1 MTLLLLNLIVFYLSI
16 VATVFAILN
25 PIGAVPTLMVLTDGY
40 TASEKK
46 RVIFKSIMVASGMIL
61 GFMFLGIYIFLVLGI
76 DISDFKVA
84 GGILL
89 FKVAFDMLQGK
100 VSNTKL
106 TPQETQESIDRE
118 AVGIVPIGT
127 PLLAGPGTITTAM
140 IFQLPTV
147 FHIRK
152 DSRYTCGHHRAV
164 DIVHSSQAVKSA
176 FQPPGKNRGS
186 HYFQDNGSSAG
197 INSNRIHHKRAVHH
211 NTYALNFNEARLV
224 DPIMV
229 DPSYKFISSKHLAL
243 C

>member
-1 MTLLLLNLIVFYLSI
+1 MAHLLLNLIVFYLSI

-46 RVIFKSIMVASGMIL
+46 RVISKSIMVASGMIL

-140 IFQLPTV
+140 IYFNSPQYLISERIAVILAVITV
-147 FHIRK
+147 LLISYIVLRLSNPLFNRLGKTGSLII
-152 DSRYTCGHHRAV
+152 SRIMGLLLASIAIEFITSGLFT
-164 DIVHSSQAVKSA
+164 I
-176 FQPPGKNRGS
+176 
-186 HYFQDNGSSAG
+186 
-197 INSNRIHHKRAVHH
+197 IH
-211 NTYALNFNEARLV
+211 TL
-224 DPIMV
+224 
-229 DPSYKFISSKHLAL
+229 
-243 C
+243 

>member
-140 IFQLPTV
+140 IYFNSPQYLISERIAVILAVITV
-147 FHIRK
+147 LLISYIVLRLSNPLFNRLGKTGSLII
-152 DSRYTCGHHRAV
+152 SRIMGLLLASIAIEFITSGLFT
-164 DIVHSSQAVKSA
+164 I
-176 FQPPGKNRGS
+176 
-186 HYFQDNGSSAG
+186 
-197 INSNRIHHKRAVHH
+197 IH
-211 NTYALNFNEARLV
+211 TL
-224 DPIMV
+224 
-229 DPSYKFISSKHLAL
+229 
-243 C
+243 

>member
-140 IFQLPTV
+140 I
-147 FHIRK
+147 
-152 DSRYTCGHHRAV
+152 
-164 DIVHSSQAVKSA
+164 
-176 FQPPGKNRGS
+176 
-186 HYFQDNGSSAG
+186 YF
-197 INSNRIHHKRAVHH
+197 NSPQ
-211 NTYALNFNEARLV
+211 Y
-224 DPIMV
+224 
-229 DPSYKFISSKHLAL
+229 FISERIAVILAVVTVL
-243 C
+243 LISYIVLRLSNPLFNRLGKTGSLIISRIMGLLLASIAIEFITSGLFTIIHTL

>member
-40 TASEKK
+40 TVSEKK
-46 RVIFKSIMVASGMIL
+46 RVISKSIMVASGMIL
-61 GFMFLGIYIFLVLGI
+61 GFMFVGVYIFLVLGI

-100 VSNTKL
+100 ISNTKL
-106 TPQETQESIDRE
+106 TPQETQESMDKE

-140 IFQLPTV
+140 I
-147 FHIRK
+147 
-152 DSRYTCGHHRAV
+152 
-164 DIVHSSQAVKSA
+164 
-176 FQPPGKNRGS
+176 
-186 HYFQDNGSSAG
+186 YF
-197 INSNRIHHKRAVHH
+197 NSPQ
-211 NTYALNFNEARLV
+211 Y
-224 DPIMV
+224 
-229 DPSYKFISSKHLAL
+229 FISERIAVILAVITVL
-243 C
+243 LISYIILRLSNPLFNRLGKTGSLIISRIMGLLLASIAIEFITSGLFTIIHTL

>member
-1 MTLLLLNLIVFYLSI
+1 MAHLLLNLIVFYLSI

-46 RVIFKSIMVASGMIL
+46 RVISKSIMVASGMIL

-118 AVGIVPIGT
+118 SVGIVPIGT

-140 IFQLPTV
+140 I
-147 FHIRK
+147 
-152 DSRYTCGHHRAV
+152 
-164 DIVHSSQAVKSA
+164 
-176 FQPPGKNRGS
+176 
-186 HYFQDNGSSAG
+186 YF
-197 INSNRIHHKRAVHH
+197 NSPQ
-211 NTYALNFNEARLV
+211 Y
-224 DPIMV
+224 
-229 DPSYKFISSKHLAL
+229 FISERIAVILAVVTVL
-243 C
+243 LISYIVLRLSNPLFNRLGKTGSLIISRIMGLLLASIAIEFITSGLFTIIHTL

>member
-25 PIGAVPTLMVLTDGY
+25 PIGAVPTLMVLTEGY
-40 TASEKK
+40 TVSEKR
-46 RVIFKSIMVASGMIL
+46 RVISKSILVASGMIL
-61 GFMFLGIYIFLVLGI
+61 GFMLVGVYIFLVLGI

-100 VSNTKL
+100 ISNTKL

-140 IFQLPTV
+140 I
-147 FHIRK
+147 
-152 DSRYTCGHHRAV
+152 
-164 DIVHSSQAVKSA
+164 
-176 FQPPGKNRGS
+176 
-186 HYFQDNGSSAG
+186 YF
-197 INSNRIHHKRAVHH
+197 NSPQ
-211 NTYALNFNEARLV
+211 Y
-224 DPIMV
+224 
-229 DPSYKFISSKHLAL
+229 FISERIAVILAVITVL
-243 C
+243 LISYIILRLANPLFNRLGKTGSLIISRIMGLLLASIAIEFITSGLFTIIHTL

>member
-140 IFQLPTV
+140 I
-147 FHIRK
+147 
-152 DSRYTCGHHRAV
+152 
-164 DIVHSSQAVKSA
+164 
-176 FQPPGKNRGS
+176 
-186 HYFQDNGSSAG
+186 YF
-197 INSNRIHHKRAVHH
+197 NSPQ
-211 NTYALNFNEARLV
+211 Y
-224 DPIMV
+224 
-229 DPSYKFISSKHLAL
+229 FISERIAVILAVITVL
-243 C
+243 LISYIVLRLSNPLFNRLGKTGALIISRIMGLLLASIAIEFITSGLFTIIHTL

>member
-1 MTLLLLNLIVFYLSI
+1 MAHLLLNLIVFYLSI

-140 IFQLPTV
+140 IYFNSPQYLISERIAVILAVITV
-147 FHIRK
+147 LLISYIVLRLSNPLFNRLGKTGSLII
-152 DSRYTCGHHRAV
+152 SRIMGLLLASIAIEFITSGLFT
-164 DIVHSSQAVKSA
+164 I
-176 FQPPGKNRGS
+176 
-186 HYFQDNGSSAG
+186 
-197 INSNRIHHKRAVHH
+197 IH
-211 NTYALNFNEARLV
+211 TL
-224 DPIMV
+224 
-229 DPSYKFISSKHLAL
+229 
-243 C
+243 

>member
-46 RVIFKSIMVASGMIL
+46 RVISKSIMVASGMIL

-140 IFQLPTV
+140 I
-147 FHIRK
+147 
-152 DSRYTCGHHRAV
+152 
-164 DIVHSSQAVKSA
+164 
-176 FQPPGKNRGS
+176 
-186 HYFQDNGSSAG
+186 YF
-197 INSNRIHHKRAVHH
+197 NSPQ
-211 NTYALNFNEARLV
+211 Y
-224 DPIMV
+224 
-229 DPSYKFISSKHLAL
+229 FISERIAVILAVITVL
-243 C
+243 LISYIVLRLSNPLFNRLGKTGSLIISRIMGLLLASIAIEFITSGLFTIIHTL

>member
-46 RVIFKSIMVASGMIL
+46 RVISKSIMVASGMIL

-140 IFQLPTV
+140 IYFNSPQYLISERIAVILAVITV
-147 FHIRK
+147 LLISYIVLRLSNPLFNRLGKTGSLII
-152 DSRYTCGHHRAV
+152 SRIMGLLLASIAIEFITSGLFT
-164 DIVHSSQAVKSA
+164 I
-176 FQPPGKNRGS
+176 
-186 HYFQDNGSSAG
+186 
-197 INSNRIHHKRAVHH
+197 IH
-211 NTYALNFNEARLV
+211 TL
-224 DPIMV
+224 
-229 DPSYKFISSKHLAL
+229 
-243 C
+243 

>member
-40 TASEKK
+40 TAGEKS
-46 RVIFKSIMVASGMIL
+46 RVISKSIMVASGMIL
-61 GFMFLGIYIFLVLGI
+61 GFMFVGVYIFLVLGI

-100 VSNTKL
+100 ISNTKL
-106 TPQETQESIDRE
+106 TPQETQESMDKE

-140 IFQLPTV
+140 I
-147 FHIRK
+147 
-152 DSRYTCGHHRAV
+152 
-164 DIVHSSQAVKSA
+164 
-176 FQPPGKNRGS
+176 
-186 HYFQDNGSSAG
+186 YF
-197 INSNRIHHKRAVHH
+197 NSPQ
-211 NTYALNFNEARLV
+211 Y
-224 DPIMV
+224 
-229 DPSYKFISSKHLAL
+229 FISERIAVILAVITVL
-243 C
+243 LISYIILRLSNPLFNRLGKTGSLIISRIMGLLLASIAIEFITSGLFTIIHTL

>member
-1 MTLLLLNLIVFYLSI
+1 MAHLLLNLIVFYLSI

-140 IFQLPTV
+140 I
-147 FHIRK
+147 
-152 DSRYTCGHHRAV
+152 
-164 DIVHSSQAVKSA
+164 
-176 FQPPGKNRGS
+176 
-186 HYFQDNGSSAG
+186 YF
-197 INSNRIHHKRAVHH
+197 NSPQ
-211 NTYALNFNEARLV
+211 Y
-224 DPIMV
+224 
-229 DPSYKFISSKHLAL
+229 FISERIAVILAVITVL
-243 C
+243 LISYIVLRLSNPLFNRLGKTGSLIISRIMGLLLASIAIEFITSGLFTIIHTL

>member
-1 MTLLLLNLIVFYLSI
+1 MTILLLNLIVFYLSI

-140 IFQLPTV
+140 I
-147 FHIRK
+147 
-152 DSRYTCGHHRAV
+152 
-164 DIVHSSQAVKSA
+164 
-176 FQPPGKNRGS
+176 
-186 HYFQDNGSSAG
+186 YF
-197 INSNRIHHKRAVHH
+197 NSPQ
-211 NTYALNFNEARLV
+211 Y
-224 DPIMV
+224 
-229 DPSYKFISSKHLAL
+229 FISERIAVILAVITVL
-243 C
+243 LISYIVLRLSNPLFNRLGKTGSLIISRIMGLLLASIAIEFITSGLFTIIHTL

>member
-40 TASEKK
+40 SVSEKK
-46 RVIFKSIMVASGMIL
+46 RVISKSILVASGMIL
-61 GFMFLGIYIFLVLGI
+61 GFMFVGVYIFLVLGI

-100 VSNTKL
+100 MSNTKL
-106 TPQETQESIDRE
+106 TPQETQESMDKE

-140 IFQLPTV
+140 I
-147 FHIRK
+147 
-152 DSRYTCGHHRAV
+152 
-164 DIVHSSQAVKSA
+164 
-176 FQPPGKNRGS
+176 
-186 HYFQDNGSSAG
+186 YF
-197 INSNRIHHKRAVHH
+197 NSPQ
-211 NTYALNFNEARLV
+211 Y
-224 DPIMV
+224 
-229 DPSYKFISSKHLAL
+229 FISERIAVILAVITVL
-243 C
+243 LISYIILRLSNPLFNRLGKTGSLIISRIMGLLLASIAIEFVTSGLFTIIHTL

>member
-40 TASEKK
+40 TVSEKK
-46 RVIFKSIMVASGMIL
+46 RVISKSIMVASGMIL
-61 GFMFLGIYIFLVLGI
+61 GFMFVGVYIFLVLGI

-118 AVGIVPIGT
+118 SVGIVPIGT

-140 IFQLPTV
+140 I
-147 FHIRK
+147 
-152 DSRYTCGHHRAV
+152 
-164 DIVHSSQAVKSA
+164 
-176 FQPPGKNRGS
+176 
-186 HYFQDNGSSAG
+186 YF
-197 INSNRIHHKRAVHH
+197 NSPQ
-211 NTYALNFNEARLV
+211 Y
-224 DPIMV
+224 
-229 DPSYKFISSKHLAL
+229 FISERIAVILAVVTVL
-243 C
+243 LISYIVLRLSNPLFNRLGKTGSLIISRIMGLLLASIAIEFITSGLFTIIHTL

>member
-140 IFQLPTV
+140 I
-147 FHIRK
+147 
-152 DSRYTCGHHRAV
+152 
-164 DIVHSSQAVKSA
+164 
-176 FQPPGKNRGS
+176 
-186 HYFQDNGSSAG
+186 YF
-197 INSNRIHHKRAVHH
+197 NSPQ
-211 NTYALNFNEARLV
+211 Y
-224 DPIMV
+224 
-229 DPSYKFISSKHLAL
+229 FISERIAVILAVITVL
-243 C
+243 LISYIVLRLSNPLFNRLGKTGSLIISRIMGLLLASIAIEFITSGLFTIIHTL

>member
-1 MTLLLLNLIVFYLSI
+1 MAHLLLNLIVFYLSI

-46 RVIFKSIMVASGMIL
+46 RVISKSIMVASGMIL

-140 IFQLPTV
+140 I
-147 FHIRK
+147 
-152 DSRYTCGHHRAV
+152 
-164 DIVHSSQAVKSA
+164 
-176 FQPPGKNRGS
+176 
-186 HYFQDNGSSAG
+186 YF
-197 INSNRIHHKRAVHH
+197 NSPQ
-211 NTYALNFNEARLV
+211 Y
-224 DPIMV
+224 
-229 DPSYKFISSKHLAL
+229 FISERIAVILAVITVL
-243 C
+243 LISYIVLRLSNPLFNRLGKTGSLIISRIMGLLLASIAIEFITSGLFTIIHTL